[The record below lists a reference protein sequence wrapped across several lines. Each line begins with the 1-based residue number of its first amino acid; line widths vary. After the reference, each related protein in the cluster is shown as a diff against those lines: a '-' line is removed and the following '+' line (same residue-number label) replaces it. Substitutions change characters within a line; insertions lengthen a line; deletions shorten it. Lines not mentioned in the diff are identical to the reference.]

1 MKPVKLVEEAKRLPL
16 WSSRIFAQVGGA
28 NVKVEQVGTD
38 GQDEETH
45 DDFPEVLLML
55 EGRMQLECGGQPVT
69 IGEGEVFVVPQGV
82 PHRVLPGGGGVVLIV
97 NQYPGAFADWAMTQ
111 K

>member
-1 MKPVKLVEEAKRLPL
+1 MATTVNLVREAKQLPT
-16 WSSRIFAQVGGA
+16 WSSRIFAQVGSA
-28 NVKVEQVGTD
+28 NVKVEHVGPEA
-38 GQDEETH
+38 QEEETH

-55 EGRMQLECGGQPVT
+55 EGRLELECAGARVS
-69 IGEGEVFVVPQGV
+69 IGPGECFVVPQGA

-97 NQYPGAFADWAMTQ
+97 NQYPGAFADWA